1 MRDKLRDSFFIP
13 RDNPAFSGRIV
24 DYAETKRQPVNWRK
38 IPITLIDPMA
48 LA

>member
-1 MRDKLRDSFFIP
+1 MDVGYS
-13 RDNPAFSGRIV
+13 
-24 DYAETKRQPVNWRK
+24 ETKRQPVNWRR